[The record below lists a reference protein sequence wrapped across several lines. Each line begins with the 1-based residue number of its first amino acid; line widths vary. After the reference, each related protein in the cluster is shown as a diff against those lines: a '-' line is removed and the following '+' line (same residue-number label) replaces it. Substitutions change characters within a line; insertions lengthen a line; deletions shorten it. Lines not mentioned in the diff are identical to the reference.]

1 MNVTRETVPMES
13 MKADKSAKTDTAPPA
28 STLSV
33 AERRF
38 IWLHKQHPKM
48 SRDACR
54 RWAFGR

>member
-1 MNVTRETVPMES
+1 MGSMN
-13 MKADKSAKTDTAPPA
+13 ADKPVKTDTAPPA

-48 SRDACR
+48 SHDACR
-54 RWAFGR
+54 RWAFGC